1 MLVLCI
7 IVRLLSFWT
16 TFGIV
21 VASLTVDFQQV
32 NYLFWK
38 TFVLFSSVKFFF
50 LDNFYGF

>member
-16 TFGIV
+16 TFGV
-21 VASLTVDFQQV
+21 VVVSLTVDFQQV

-38 TFVLFSSVKFFF
+38 TFVFFSPVKFFF

>member
-16 TFGIV
+16 TFGV
-21 VASLTVDFQQV
+21 VVVSLTVDFQRV

-38 TFVLFSSVKFFF
+38 TFVFFCSVKFFF
-50 LDNFYGF
+50 LDNFFGF

>member
-21 VASLTVDFQQV
+21 AIGLTVDFQRV

-38 TFVLFSSVKFFF
+38 TFVFFSPVKFFF

>member
-1 MLVLCI
+1 MFVLRI
-7 IVRLLSFWT
+7 IVCLLSFWT

-21 VASLTVDFQQV
+21 AIGLTVDFQRV

-38 TFVLFSSVKFFF
+38 TFVFFSSVKFFF